1 MDRPIT
7 CNSCFIYEL
16 SIYKITSD
24 MVSCIL
30 CKYYTSD
37 IFLEVKDTEVIEVH
51 RNYKLIQYITLLE
64 APKQFIEN
72 YEKTTC

>member
-1 MDRPIT
+1 
-7 CNSCFIYEL
+7 
-16 SIYKITSD
+16 

>member
-1 MDRPIT
+1 
-7 CNSCFIYEL
+7 
-16 SIYKITSD
+16 

-30 CKYYTSD
+30 CKYYASNN
-37 IFLEVKDTEVIEVH
+37 LLNVKDTEVIEVH
-51 RNYKLIQYITLLE
+51 RNYKLVQYITLLE